1 MRILSIGQGMPDPAM
16 DNYNW
21 ASALSFFD
29 FDALLIDPMLGVS
42 KFVEDVARGEGD
54 YKTYDDL
61 PIAEGFTNAD
71 AVGVV
76 DILRRRHDETERF
89 LTRGGLVV
97 CFAYPDVAHNR
108 VLGFTGFHRYHWLP
122 APEGTNYG
130 AEYLKPANGR
140 AVKVL
145 DWEHPF
151 AGFLDST
158 TAFLYRASI
167 AEGAAGYP
175 GAKVIA
181 RSPGGAAVAVD
192 VPVGGGRVIFIPALA
207 VNVTGQQRS
216 QIAASLS
223 AAIRNTL
230 LNEAEGSAPDWIEE
244 ISLPGVEDARTKM
257 DDAEAKLD
265 ELEAELDAARNEYR
279 SLDRYRRILWQEG
292 KYGFDLPVRD
302 ALTLLGATG
311 YSQPDEPAIF
321 NMGSQTV
328 MVEAESS
335 PGEVG
340 MEPHYRLRERME
352 GRISKD
358 KRRAFGLIVING
370 HNQVA
375 PTERERQHTESLR
388 IAAESMRYCVVTATD
403 LFAAVRDKLESKGDA
418 KAFLKRLVETEGV
431 FTPAAPEADAEPAT
445 AETSAS
451 DWRRTQ

>member
-42 KFVEDVARGEGD
+42 KFVEDVARGEGE
-54 YKTYDDL
+54 YQTYDDL
-61 PIAEGFTNAD
+61 PVAEGFTNAD

-76 DILRRRHDETERF
+76 DILRRRRDETERF
-89 LTRGGLVV
+89 LARGGLVV
-97 CFAYPDVAHNR
+97 CFAYPDVAHTR

-122 APEGTNYG
+122 APEGTDYG
-130 AEYLKPANGR
+130 SEYLKPASGR

-167 AEGAAGYP
+167 AEGAAGFP

-216 QIAASLS
+216 QIAAGLS

-244 ISLPGVEDARTKM
+244 IDLPGVEDARTKM

-292 KYGFDLPVRD
+292 KYGFELPVRD

-311 YSQPDEPAIF
+311 YSQPDYPALF
-321 NMGSQTV
+321 NLGS
-328 MVEAESS
+328 
-335 PGEVG
+335 
-340 MEPHYRLRERME
+340 
-352 GRISKD
+352 
-358 KRRAFGLIVING
+358 
-370 HNQVA
+370 
-375 PTERERQHTESLR
+375 
-388 IAAESMRYCVVTATD
+388 
-403 LFAAVRDKLESKGDA
+403 
-418 KAFLKRLVETEGV
+418 
-431 FTPAAPEADAEPAT
+431 
-445 AETSAS
+445 
-451 DWRRTQ
+451 